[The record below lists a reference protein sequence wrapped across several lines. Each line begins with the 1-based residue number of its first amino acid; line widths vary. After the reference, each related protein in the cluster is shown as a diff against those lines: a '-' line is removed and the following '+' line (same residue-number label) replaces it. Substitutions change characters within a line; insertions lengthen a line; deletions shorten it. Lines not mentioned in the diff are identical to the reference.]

1 MIKFQGIGAQGNYSQ
16 AGKAVADDTVRA
28 FMAARRNSPNYGD
41 IAVTAAELRQKEKL
55 ATLKNQAETKA
66 TRIAVDADVEVRRM
80 DVEAQSNYHS
90 SKRKAGSVALAG
102 QLVSSALDK
111 SDGPIKPYKGM
122 DYGKTADDL
131 EAEALAIRES
141 VDQSN
146 SSTQNESAGE
156 VDSKNSSVDPLT
168 PVVNPITPVVNPI
181 TPSGGDVSR
190 GEVYSYLRNKHG
202 LSHNKAYGIMA
213 NIDRES
219 SFRMNPA
226 GGDNGLSFGLLQ
238 WHADRADLMKSRV
251 PDFATNWKGQ
261 LDHALSQNQM
271 SHYNNVTSDYLN
283 TTFKTPQAASENFLR
298 RWEVPAD
305 VPGGIAKNN
314 NFIAGYTYGQ

>member
-41 IAVTAAELRQKEKL
+41 IAVTGAELRQKEKL

-90 SKRKAGSVALAG
+90 SKRKAGAVALAG
-102 QLVSSALDK
+102 ELVSNAFDK
-111 SDGPIKPYKGM
+111 SDEPIKPYKGL

-131 EAEALAIRES
+131 EAEALAIRDS
-141 VDQSN
+141 VDKSN
-146 SSTQNESAGE
+146 SSTQNESASE
-156 VDSKNSSVDPLT
+156 IDSKNSSA
-168 PVVNPITPVVNPI
+168 NPITPVVNPI

-190 GEVYSYLRNKHG
+190 GEVYSYLRTKHG

-213 NIDRES
+213 NIDREG
-219 SFRMNPA
+219 SFRINPP
-226 GGDNGLSFGLLQ
+226 GGDNGLSFGMLQ

-261 LDHALSQNQM
+261 LDHALSQNQLPE
-271 SHYNNVTSDYLN
+271 YNNVTNNFLK
-283 TTFKTPQAASENFLR
+283 TTFKTPQAASEYFLR
-298 RWEVPAD
+298 KWEIPAD
-305 VPGGIAKNN
+305 IPGGIAKNN
-314 NFIAGYTYGQ
+314 NFIAGYNYGQ

>member
-16 AGKAVADDTVRA
+16 AGKAVADDTLLA
-28 FMAARRNSPNYGD
+28 FMAARRNSPNYGEL
-41 IAVTAAELRQKEKL
+41 AVKSGELRQKEKL

-66 TRIAVDADVEVRRM
+66 TRIAVDADVDVRKM

-90 SKRKAGSVALAG
+90 SKRKAGAVALAG
-102 QLVSSALDK
+102 QLFSDAFDK
-111 SDGPIKPYKGM
+111 SDAPIKPYKGM

-131 EAEALAIRES
+131 EAEALALRDS
-141 VDQSN
+141 VDKSN
-146 SSTQNESAGE
+146 SSTQNESVSEA
-156 VDSKNSSVDPLT
+156 VSKNSSVDP
-168 PVVNPITPVVNPI
+168 ITPIVNPI

-190 GEVYSYLRNKHG
+190 GDVYSYLRSKHG

-219 SFRMNPA
+219 SFRLNPP

-271 SHYNNVTSDYLN
+271 THYNNVTDDYLK

-305 VPGGIAKNN
+305 IPGGIAKNN